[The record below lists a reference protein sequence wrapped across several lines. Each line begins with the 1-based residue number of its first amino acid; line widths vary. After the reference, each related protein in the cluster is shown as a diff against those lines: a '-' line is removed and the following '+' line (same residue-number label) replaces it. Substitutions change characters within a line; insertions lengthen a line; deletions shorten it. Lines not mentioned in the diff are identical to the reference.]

1 MTSLIQL
8 LHTIEIAGNKMTMF
22 YILFVMVICSTLF
35 TVIQFRTAQRK
46 ELNDLLELF
55 EDKSTNKY

>member
-8 LHTIEIAGNKMTMF
+8 LHPIENAGNKMTMF
-22 YILFVMVICSTLF
+22 YILFIMVICSTLF